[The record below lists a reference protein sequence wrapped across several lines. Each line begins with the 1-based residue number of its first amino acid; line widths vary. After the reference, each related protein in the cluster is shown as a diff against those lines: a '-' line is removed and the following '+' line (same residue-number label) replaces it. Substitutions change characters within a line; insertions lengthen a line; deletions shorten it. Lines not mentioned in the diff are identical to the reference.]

1 MKFPCVFRPRGVKF
15 RGDPSI
21 QKANDIAPEG
31 HMLRILEV
39 GIGLALVFTLVALIC
54 SIVNEWIS
62 AMLEKRGNL
71 LWEGIENLVGQ
82 ELRGDICGHQ
92 LMQGLVRKQT
102 WFDAILKRILP
113 GIDRAKPS
121 YVPTEMFVATLLD
134 IIGAR
139 AAAGGNPRVA
149 GQLPTTFAGL
159 QTAVQNANGVP
170 DNVKQALL
178 ALVNDAGGAA
188 ADQLEKAKKHI
199 GDWFDAGMGRVTGW
213 YKRWS
218 QLVLILVGLG
228 VAFFLGVDC
237 IAIAKRLW
245 TDPVVR
251 EQVAQAAEEFV
262 DRNQEDPRLTGRQ
275 TPANAAPTATPPQAS
290 DVSLTSDVDSDLTA
304 DTPLTSDAPET
315 PPAEAE
321 TPAEENQEVAE
332 TETAEELA
340 KEKIKEI
347 RVFQTQLEALSLPL
361 FPMTA
366 LREEYKSKHT
376 GAERSLPRM
385 FGWWLWHHL
394 LGFVLTS
401 FAASLGAPFWFDLLN
416 RFVNLRNTGKKP
428 EEAPA
433 KR

>member
-1 MKFPCVFRPRGVKF
+1 M
-15 RGDPSI
+15 
-21 QKANDIAPEG
+21 
-31 HMLRILEV
+31 

-62 AMLEKRGNL
+62 AMVEKRGNL
-71 LWEGIENLVGQ
+71 LWEGIENLVGR
-82 ELRGDICGHQ
+82 ELRGDICSHQ

-102 WFDAILKRILP
+102 WFDAILKRLLP

-134 IIGAR
+134 IVGAR
-139 AAAGGNPRVA
+139 AAAGGNPRAA

-159 QTAVQNANGVP
+159 QTAIQNANGVP

-178 ALVNDAGGAA
+178 ALVNNAGSAA
-188 ADQLEKAKKHI
+188 ADELAKAKKNI

-218 QLVLILVGLG
+218 QLILILVGLG

-251 EQVAQAAEEFV
+251 DRVVAAAGEFV
-262 DRNQEDPRLTGRQ
+262 EENKENRRLSRGEAPSNAGDAGETG
-275 TPANAAPTATPPQAS
+275 AAPQAGSVPLNSDMDSNFGADPLLAS
-290 DVSLTSDVDSDLTA
+290 DLDTDLTT
-304 DTPLTSDAPET
+304 DTLLTSDAPEILPT
-315 PPAEAE
+315 EDDGTSA
-321 TPAEENQEVAE
+321 AEEQTVAE

-340 KEKIKEI
+340 KEKLKDIQI
-347 RVFQTQLEALSLPL
+347 FQSQLEALSLPL
-361 FPMTA
+361 FPMTG
-366 LREEYKSKHT
+366 LREEYRSSHT
-376 GAERSLPRM
+376 GVEASLLRM
-385 FGWWLWHHL
+385 FGWWLSHHL
-394 LGFVLTS
+394 FGFVLTS

-416 RFVNLRNTGKKP
+416 RFVNLRTTGKKP
-428 EEAPA
+428 VEVPA
-433 KR
+433 KS

>member
-1 MKFPCVFRPRGVKF
+1 M
-15 RGDPSI
+15 I
-21 QKANDIAPEG
+21 
-31 HMLRILEV
+31 RILEV

-62 AMLEKRGNL
+62 AMVEKRGNL

-92 LMQGLVRKQT
+92 LMQGLVRKPT
-102 WFDAILKRILP
+102 WFDAIVKRLLP
-113 GIDRAKPS
+113 RIDRAKPS

-139 AAAGGNPRVA
+139 AAAGGNPHVA

-159 QTAVQNANGVP
+159 QTAIQNANGVP

-178 ALVNDAGGAA
+178 ALVNNAGSGAQDELA
-188 ADQLEKAKKHI
+188 KAKKYI

-251 EQVAQAAEEFV
+251 ERVAEAGKEFV
-262 DRNQEDPRLTGRQ
+262 EENGDDPRLIGGGT
-275 TPANAAPTATPPQAS
+275 PTAPKAS
-290 DVSLTSDVDSDLTA
+290 DVPLTSDMDTNLTT
-304 DTPLTSDAPET
+304 DTLLTSDAPET
-315 PPAEAE
+315 PPTEAG
-321 TPAEENQEVAE
+321 TSAAEEQTVAE

-340 KEKIKEI
+340 KEKLKEI
-347 RVFQTQLEALSLPL
+347 QIFQNQLEALSLPL
-361 FPMTA
+361 FPMTG
-366 LREEYKSKHT
+366 LREEYKSRHK
-376 GAERSLPRM
+376 GVEADAWLPRM
-385 FGWWLWHHL
+385 FGWWLSHHL
-394 LGFVLTS
+394 FGFVLTS

-428 EEAPA
+428 EEPA
-433 KR
+433 KP